1 MAELHDGL
9 NPNEE
14 EEGLF
19 VTLTDDEGEEQT
31 FQLVQTVELDGN
43 TYGVLVAE
51 YDEDDEGAA
60 NQSEEADDEDG
71 EIVILRIVK
80 EDGDEYFEEIE
91 DEAEFQ
97 KVIDHLESLAKEAEV
112 NLGGTTTYN

>member
-1 MAELHDGL
+1 MAS
-9 NPNEE
+9 PNDDLTPEE

-19 VTLTDDEGEEQT
+19 VTLTDDDGEEQT
-31 FQLVQTVELDGN
+31 FQLVQTVELNGN
-43 TYGVLVAE
+43 SYGVLVAE
-51 YDEDDEGAA
+51 YDEEEVTEPSEDEEDDE
-60 NQSEEADDEDG
+60 G

-80 EDGDEYFEEIE
+80 EDGEEYFEEIE